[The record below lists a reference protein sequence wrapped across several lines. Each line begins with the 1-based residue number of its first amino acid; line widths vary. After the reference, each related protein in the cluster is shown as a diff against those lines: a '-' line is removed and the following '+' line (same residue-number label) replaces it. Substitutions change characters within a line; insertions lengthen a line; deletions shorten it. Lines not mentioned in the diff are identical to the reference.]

1 MRRTSFH
8 KFNKALRAGS
18 EKYMRHRQWLTGLI
32 ILLLFYTQ
40 LSSGQEVVA
49 VDSAEAEEGV
59 LTGVYVASSASGYSG
74 TGYVTGF
81 DNDGDKVTVTVNV
94 PEKGLYNIVI
104 RYRGPYGPK
113 TQDIYVNDG
122 YSSPVAFP
130 AIETF
135 TNKDAGSYIFNE
147 GTNTITLLKSWGWME
162 VDKFTVYTTVKN
174 TYNITP
180 DLVDADADS
189 VTKSLY
195 DFLVSQFGEKII
207 SGQTDSYYN
216 LINTNTGRKP
226 MLRSWDFQ
234 SYTEGY
240 TYKWDNQIQGHTF
253 GVVDDGSVQEAINWY
268 NNTDQQG
275 IVNFHWHWHSP
286 SGGEVSTNTFY
297 TDLTTF
303 DIRQGVTPGTQE
315 YSDIIRDID
324 TIGYQLK
331 RLQAAGVP
339 VLWRPLH
346 EAGGGWF
353 WWGAKGPEACKKLY
367 SLLFDRLKNHHQLH
381 NLIWIWSTPES
392 DWYPGN
398 DSVDIAGYDSYPGVY
413 NYGTQK
419 SAFDNLYN
427 LTGGEKLIAMTENGP
442 IPDPENCLTTD
453 APWLY
458 FMSWSNLVT
467 QHNTAQH
474 LRDVFNHPDV
484 LSFEGDPLSVIEAS
498 DNEKAGYLVYPNPC
512 SESLHIE
519 GNSFT
524 SLELIDLNGRIIFSS
539 NGQVSTINI
548 REYENGLYILK
559 IYNSREVFYYK
570 VMINK

>member
-1 MRRTSFH
+1 MSTA
-8 KFNKALRAGS
+8 KFSKSADTNGKESG
-18 EKYMRHRQWLTGLI
+18 KYIRSVKWFCRI
-32 ILLLFYTQ
+32 IISLFCFAQ
-40 LSSGQEVVA
+40 LSNGQEVIP
-49 VDSAEAEEGV
+49 VDSAEAEDGV
-59 LTGVYVASSASGYSG
+59 LTGVYVQATHPGYSG

-81 DNDGDKVTVTVNV
+81 DNDGDKVTVSVSI
-94 PEKGLYNIVI
+94 PEKGLYKIIV
-104 RYRGPYGPK
+104 RYNGPYGNK
-113 TQDIYVNDG
+113 TQDIYVNNG
-122 YSSPVAFP
+122 YSSPVVFP
-130 AIETF
+130 ETSKF
-135 TNKDAGSYIFNE
+135 TDKDAGSYIFNE
-147 GTNTITLLKSWGWME
+147 GTNTITLLKNWGWME
-162 VDKFTVYTTVKN
+162 VDKFTVYTTLKN

-207 SGQTDSYYN
+207 SGQTNSNYN

-240 TYKWDNQIQGHTF
+240 AYAWDNQIQGHTF
-253 GVVDDGSVQEAINWY
+253 GVVDDGSVDSAIYWY
-268 NNTDQQG
+268 NNTDQEG
-275 IVNFHWHWHSP
+275 IANFHWHWHSP
-286 SGGEVSTNTFY
+286 SGGEAGTNTFY

-303 DIRQGVTPGTQE
+303 NVTQGVTPGTQE
-315 YSDIIRDID
+315 YSEIMRDID

-331 RLQAAGVP
+331 RLLSAGVP

-367 SLLFDRLKNHHQLH
+367 SMLFDRLMNYHELH

-398 DSVDIAGYDSYPGVY
+398 DSVDIAGYDSYPGPY

-442 IPDPENCLTTD
+442 IPEPEDCLTTD

-458 FMSWSNLVT
+458 FMSWSNLVI
-467 QHNTAQH
+467 QQNTGQH
-474 LRDVFNHPDV
+474 LRDVYNHPDV
-484 LSFEGDPLSVIEAS
+484 LSFEGNPLSAIKIPE
-498 DNEKAGYLVYPNPC
+498 NERHRYIVFPNPS
-512 SESLHIE
+512 SETLRIE
-519 GNSFT
+519 GASFT
-524 SLELIDLNGRIIFSS
+524 KLELIDLNGRIVFSS
-539 NGQVSTINI
+539 PVQVSSINI
-548 REYENGLYILK
+548 REYENGLYFLK
-559 IYNSREVFYYK
+559 IYSNQEVFYYK
-570 VMINK
+570 IIINK

>member
-1 MRRTSFH
+1 MRRASFH
-8 KFNKALRAGS
+8 KLIKSLRADS
-18 EKYMRHRQWLTGLI
+18 EKYIYSGKWLAGLI
-32 ILLLFYTQ
+32 ISFFCYAQ
-40 LSSGQEVVA
+40 LSFGQSVVP
-49 VDSAEAEEGV
+49 VDSAEAENGI
-59 LTGVYVASSASGYSG
+59 LTGVFVASSSPGYSG

-81 DNDGDKVTVTVNV
+81 DNDGDKVTVTVSV
-94 PEKGLYNIVI
+94 PEKGLYKIIV
-104 RYRGPYGPK
+104 RYNGPYGGK

-122 YSSPVAFP
+122 YSSPVVFP
-130 AIETF
+130 ATGTF
-135 TNKDAGSYIFNE
+135 TDIDAGSYIFNE

-162 VDKFTVYTTVKN
+162 VDKFTVYTTLKN

-195 DFLVSQFGEKII
+195 DFLLSQFGEKII

-240 TYKWDNQIQGHTF
+240 AYAWDNNINDHKF
-253 GVVDDGSVQEAINWY
+253 GMVDDGSVQEAINWY
-268 NNTDQQG
+268 NNTDHEG

-286 SGGEVSTNTFY
+286 SGGEAGTNTFY

-303 DIRQGVTPGTQE
+303 DVTQGVTPGTQE

-353 WWGAKGPEACKKLY
+353 WWGAKGPVACKKLY
-367 SLLFDRLKNHHQLH
+367 SMLFDRLIYYHELH

-398 DSVDIAGYDSYPGVY
+398 DSVDIAGYDSYPGAY
-413 NYGTQK
+413 NYGIQK
-419 SAFDNLYN
+419 SAFDNLHDLVN
-427 LTGGEKLIAMTENGP
+427 GEKLIAMTENGP
-442 IPDPENCLTTD
+442 IPDPEDCLTTD

-458 FMSWSNLVT
+458 FMSWSNLVK
-467 QHNTAQH
+467 QQNTGRH

-484 LSFEGDPLSVIEAS
+484 LSFEGDPLSVIETS
-498 DNEKAGYLVYPNPC
+498 DNEKAGYLVFPNPS
-512 SESLHIE
+512 SESLRVE
-519 GNSFT
+519 GDSFT
-524 SLELIDLNGRIIFSS
+524 RLELIDLNGRIIFSS
-539 NGQVSTINI
+539 PGNINTINI
-548 REYENGLYILK
+548 HAFENGLYILK
-559 IYNSREVFYYK
+559 IYNNRKVCYYK
-570 VMINK
+570 IIIKD

>member
-1 MRRTSFH
+1 MRITTYL
-8 KFNKALRAGS
+8 NTLNILRIYPEIYSHPLKRVAS
-18 EKYMRHRQWLTGLI
+18 VITCLI
-32 ILLLFYTQ
+32 CCLQ
-40 LSSGQEVVA
+40 LIFCQSVP
-49 VDSAEAEEGV
+49 VDSAEAEDGL
-59 LTGVYVASSASGYSG
+59 LTGVYVASSSPGYSG

-81 DNDGDKVTVTVNV
+81 DNDGDKVTVTVSV
-94 PEKGLYNIVI
+94 PEKGLYKIIV
-104 RYRGPYGPK
+104 RYKGPYGYK
-113 TQDIYVNDG
+113 IQDIYVNDG
-122 YSSPVAFP
+122 FSSPVAFS
-130 AIETF
+130 ATDKF
-135 TNKDAGSYIFNE
+135 TGIDAGSYIFNE
-147 GTNTITLLKSWGWME
+147 GSNTITLLKSWGWME
-162 VDKFTVYTTVKN
+162 VDKFTVYTTLKN
-174 TYNITP
+174 TYNIAP
-180 DLVDADADS
+180 DLVDAGADS
-189 VTKSLY
+189 ATRSLY
-195 DFLVSQFGEKII
+195 SYLVSMFGEKII
-207 SGQTDSYYN
+207 SGQTNNNYN
-216 LINTNTGRKP
+216 LININTGRKP

-240 TYKWDNQIQGHTF
+240 AYKWDNQINDHTF
-253 GVVDDGSVQEAINWY
+253 GMVDDGSVQAAINWY
-268 NNTDQQG
+268 NGTNREG

-286 SGGEVSTNTFY
+286 GGGEAGTNTFY

-303 DIRQGVTPGTQE
+303 DITQGVTPGTQE

-353 WWGAKGPEACKKLY
+353 WWGAKGPVACKKLY
-367 SLLFDRLKNHHQLH
+367 SMLFDRLMNYHELH

-398 DSVDIAGYDSYPGVY
+398 DSVDIAGYDSYPGTY

-442 IPDPENCLTTD
+442 IPDPEDCLTTD

-467 QHNTAQH
+467 QQNTVQH
-474 LRDVFNHPDV
+474 LRDVYNHPDV
-484 LSFEGDPLSVIEAS
+484 LSFEGDPLSADEIP
-498 DNEKAGYLVYPNPC
+498 DNIKPGYIVFPNPS
-512 SESLHIE
+512 SEIIQIG

-524 SLELIDLNGRIIFSS
+524 RLELTDLNGRTVFSS
-539 NGQVSTINI
+539 P
-548 REYENGLYILK
+548 EYISALSIQEFVNGLYILK
-559 IYNSREVFYYK
+559 IYNRQEVFYYK
-570 VMINK
+570 IIINK